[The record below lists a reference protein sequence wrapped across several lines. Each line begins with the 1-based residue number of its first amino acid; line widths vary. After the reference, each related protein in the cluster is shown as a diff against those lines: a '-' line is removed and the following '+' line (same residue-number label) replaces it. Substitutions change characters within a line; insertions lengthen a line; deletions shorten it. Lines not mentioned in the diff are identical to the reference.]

1 MKIIAV
7 KFIFNA
13 NCITIILL
21 MYPCLLSINCGIYYF
36 NIDRPRFS
44 IKNKDVQ
51 YGTYGESTRLEF
63 YIYSFGANVN
73 DTVLKNQ
80 EDTICTIKKLNI
92 IAENIMVMFF
102 KRFIQVNGYR
112 ITFETK
118 ILTDLDFRKYKIIVE
133 NNYGEGVFNFTLQS
147 ASKYI
152 YVIINS
158 I

>member
-1 MKIIAV
+1 
-7 KFIFNA
+7 
-13 NCITIILL
+13 
-21 MYPCLLSINCGIYYF
+21 
-36 NIDRPRFS
+36 
-44 IKNKDVQ
+44 
-51 YGTYGESTRLEF
+51 
-63 YIYSFGANVN
+63 VN

-102 KRFIQVNGYR
+102 KRFIQVNGYK

-118 ILTDLDFRKYKIIVE
+118 VLTDLDFRKYKIIVE
-133 NNYGEGVFNFTLQS
+133 NNYGEGVFNFILQS

-158 I
+158 IYKYQQRCILHYMPILIYIYCEGQMKPNVI

>member
-1 MKIIAV
+1 
-7 KFIFNA
+7 
-13 NCITIILL
+13 
-21 MYPCLLSINCGIYYF
+21 
-36 NIDRPRFS
+36 
-44 IKNKDVQ
+44 
-51 YGTYGESTRLEF
+51 
-63 YIYSFGANVN
+63 VN

-92 IAENIMVMFF
+92 ITEYITVMFF
-102 KRFIQVNGYR
+102 KKFIRVNGSR

-118 ILTDLDFRKYKIIVE
+118 VLTDLDFRKYNVIVE
-133 NNYGEGVFNFTLQS
+133 NNYGEGVFNFILQS